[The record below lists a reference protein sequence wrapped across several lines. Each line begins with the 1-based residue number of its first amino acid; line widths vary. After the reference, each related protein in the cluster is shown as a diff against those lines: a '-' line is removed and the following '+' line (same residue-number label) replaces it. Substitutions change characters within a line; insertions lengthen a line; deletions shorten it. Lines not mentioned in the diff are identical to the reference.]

1 MTLAAALESL
11 DDLVHSPVRFAL
23 MSALNSVDRADYQT
37 IKASL
42 SLSYALLT
50 KHATIL
56 ERAGY
61 LRVIKEFSA
70 KTPQT
75 SYSLTRTG
83 RAAYNAHLAALDT
96 LVAGLSAPGSGDGS
110 SGRR

>member
-1 MTLAAALESL
+1 
-11 DDLVHSPVRFAL
+11 

-42 SLSYALLT
+42 GLSYALLT

-75 SYSLTRTG
+75 NYSLTRTG
-83 RAAYNAHLAALDT
+83 RAAYNAHLAALDE
-96 LVAGLSAPGSGDGS
+96 LVAGLSTTEGDDA
-110 SGRR
+110 